1 MKFKLDEHWK
11 NIEQKAEKITM
22 TDYEVDYQ
30 DYIEV
35 ENLLSIIEDLI
46 GEIEHLKEEK
56 EAIEQDRN
64 DNYRPIPVKEQ
75 VGYSEKD
82 FY

>member
-1 MKFKLDEHWK
+1 MKYKLDEYWK

-22 TDYEVDYQ
+22 TNYEVDYQ
-30 DYIEV
+30 DYIKV
-35 ENLLSIIEDLI
+35 ENLLSIIDDLI
-46 GEIEHLKEEK
+46 REIEHLKEEK